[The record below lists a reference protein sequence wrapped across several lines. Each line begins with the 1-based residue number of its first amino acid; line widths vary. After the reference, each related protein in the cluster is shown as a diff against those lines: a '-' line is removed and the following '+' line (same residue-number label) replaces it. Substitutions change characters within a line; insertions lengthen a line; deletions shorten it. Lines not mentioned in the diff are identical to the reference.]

1 MCILKR
7 SDCVSPKADGSGLGL
22 RTGIYGRYSDSNQ
35 DDGFS
40 IEYQLSEC
48 TNYMNKRSM
57 SLHKTYIDQAV
68 TGTKVAG
75 RDAFHELIYDVKND
89 LIDIVIVYKFSRIF
103 RNAYE
108 SHKYRKLFKQ
118 HGVKL
123 ISATEQVDDE
133 TSSGQLML
141 GVMANIDEYQSA
153 VISDH
158 VKSAMREMV
167 SEGFF
172 AGGTVPY
179 GYKLETVQHGK
190 KTRKKYVPDEYEREV
205 VKKLYELYA
214 DNYSLKYL
222 QDYTKSIGAA
232 TRQGKPFS
240 IQTIAR
246 MLRNDFYIGILRY
259 NAQGHEPIVVTDI
272 IPPIIEKG
280 LWDRVQYRHSRQKDV
295 RPRKRKDLYSLTGK
309 IVCGYCGNHFFGIR
323 SGSTHNGKYYDYK
336 YYVCAESKA
345 YRTCTCKRIRK
356 DVLEDIVLK
365 EIKKHILNEK
375 AIHQIANEM
384 VKKLGENPDGQKKKL
399 KELKKDLSS
408 VKSQIS
414 ELLKLRSLKIV
425 GDAYIVEHMQQYEAE
440 AKELEM
446 QIYTIEQQTKAVI
459 SHAMV
464 VDYLNKMMEISN
476 TTDDEVLQTIFNN
489 FVDKIIVDDNEIKI
503 NLFISPSP
511 RNFGL
516 KENFGQ
522 PSVTIGTKI
531 KRA

>member
-1 MCILKR
+1 M
-7 SDCVSPKADGSGLGL
+7 SPRIDGTALGL
-22 RTGIYGRYSDSNQ
+22 RVGIYGRYSDSNQ

-48 TNYMNKRSM
+48 TDYLNKHGM

-75 RDAFHELIYDVKND
+75 RDAFHELLHDVKNE
-89 LIDIVIVYKFSRIF
+89 LIDVIVVYKFSRIF
-103 RNAYE
+103 RNALE
-108 SHKYRKLFKQ
+108 SHKYRQLFKK

-123 ISATEQVDDE
+123 ISVTQQVDDE
-133 TSSGQLML
+133 TSSGKLMI

-190 KTRKKYVPDEYEREV
+190 KTRKRYVPDEFEKEV
-205 VKKLYELYA
+205 VKKLFELYA

-222 QDYTKSIGAA
+222 QDYTKSIGAVA
-232 TRQGKPFS
+232 RSGKPFS

-246 MLRNDFYIGILRY
+246 MLRNDFYIGVLRY
-259 NAQGHEPIVVTDI
+259 NAQGHEPIVVNDV
-272 IPPIIEKG
+272 IPSIIEKG

-309 IVCGYCGNHFFGIR
+309 IVCGYCDNHFFGIR
-323 SGSTHNGKYYDYK
+323 SGSVQRGKHYDYK
-336 YYVCAESKA
+336 YYVCSTSKT
-345 YRTCTCKRIRK
+345 YSTCSCKRVRK
-356 DVLEDIVLK
+356 DFLEKAVLDK
-365 EIKKHILNEK
+365 IKKHILNEK
-375 AIHQIANEM
+375 TIYQIANEIIA
-384 VKKLGENPDGQKKKL
+384 KLGENPDGQKNRL
-399 KELKKDLSS
+399 KEFRKELVT

-414 ELLKLRSLKIV
+414 ELLDLKSLKLV
-425 GDAYIVEHMQQYEAE
+425 DNVYLVEHMKPLQER

-446 QIYTIEQQTKAVI
+446 QIYAIEQQTKMVI
-459 SHAMV
+459 SHSMI
-464 VDYLNKMMEISN
+464 VDYLNKMMDISD
-476 TTDDEVLQTIFNN
+476 TTDDEVLQTIFDN
-489 FVDKIIVDDNEIKI
+489 FVEKIVIDNEEIKI
-503 NLFISPSP
+503 FLFVSPPSVDK
-511 RNFGL
+511 FYYKGSH
-516 KENFGQ
+516 GQ
-522 PSVTIGTKI
+522 PSVTICSKI
-531 KRA
+531 KRV

>member
-1 MCILKR
+1 MEG
-7 SDCVSPKADGSGLGL
+7 KADILGL
-22 RTGIYGRYSDSNQ
+22 RTGIYTRYSDNNQ
-35 DDGFS
+35 DGGYS

-48 TNYMNKRSM
+48 TNYMDIKG
-57 SLHKTYIDQAV
+57 LTLAKTYIDQAV

-75 RDAFHELIYDVKND
+75 RDAFHELIYDVKNG
-89 LIDIVIVYKFSRIF
+89 LIDVIVVYKFSRIF

-167 SEGFF
+167 SEGYF

-179 GYKLETVQHGK
+179 GYKLEEVQHGK
-190 KTRKKYVPDEYEREV
+190 KTRKKYIPDEYEKEI
-205 VKKLYELYA
+205 VKKLFELYA

-222 QDYTKSIGAA
+222 QDYTKNVGAS

-240 IQTIAR
+240 IQTICR

-259 NAQGHEPIVVTDI
+259 NAQGHEPIVVYDV

-309 IVCGYCGNHFFGIR
+309 IVCGKCGSHFFGIR
-323 SGSTHNGKYYDYK
+323 SASTQRGKLYDYK
-336 YYVCAESKA
+336 YYVCSVSKT
-345 YRTCTCKRIRK
+345 YSECDCKRVRK
-356 DVLEDIVLK
+356 DFLEDAVLN
-365 EIKKHILNEK
+365 EIKKHILNERS
-375 AIHQIANEM
+375 IYQIANEIIA
-384 VKKLGENPDGQKKKL
+384 KLGKNPNGQKNKL
-399 KELKKDLSS
+399 KELKKELTT

-414 ELLKLRSLKIV
+414 EMLELKSLKII
-425 GDAYIVEHMQQYEAE
+425 DNAYIIEHMAKYDTRV
-440 AKELEM
+440 KELET
-446 QIYTIEQQTKAVI
+446 QIYAIEQQTKMTI
-459 SHAMV
+459 SHAMIV
-464 VDYLNKMMEISN
+464 NYLNKMLSISN
-476 TTDDEVLQTIFNN
+476 TTDDEILQTIFNN
-489 FVDKIIVDDNEIKI
+489 FVEKIIIDNEEIKI
-503 NLFISPSP
+503 HLFVSSYASKSLEYKMPW
-511 RNFGL
+511 
-516 KENFGQ
+516 GQ
-522 PSVTIGTKI
+522 PHVNLYSNI
-531 KRA
+531 KRV

>member
-1 MCILKR
+1 M
-7 SDCVSPKADGSGLGL
+7 SPRADMSSLGS
-22 RTGIYGRYSDSNQ
+22 RTGIYTRYSDNNQ
-35 DDGFS
+35 DGGYS

-48 TNYMNKRSM
+48 TNYMNRQG
-57 SLHKTYIDQAV
+57 LTLTKTYIDQAV

-75 RDAFHELIYDVKND
+75 RDAFHEMIHDVKND
-89 LIDIVIVYKFSRIF
+89 LIDVIVVYKFSRIF

-123 ISATEQVDDE
+123 ISATEQVDDD
-133 TSSGQLML
+133 TSSGQLMI

-179 GYKLETVQHGK
+179 GYKLEAVQHGK
-190 KTRKKYVPDEYEREV
+190 KVRKKYVPDEYEKEI

-214 DNYSLKYL
+214 DNYSLRYL
-222 QDYTKSIGAA
+222 QNYTKSVGAA

-259 NAQGHEPIVVTDI
+259 NAQGHEPIVVTDV

-309 IVCGYCGNHFFGIR
+309 IICGYCGNHFFGIR

-336 YYVCAESKA
+336 YYVCSESKA
-345 YRTCTCKRIRK
+345 YRTCTCKRLRK
-356 DVLEDIVLK
+356 DVIEDIVLK

-375 AIHQIANEM
+375 AIYQIANEIL
-384 VKKLGENPDGQKKKL
+384 VKLGENPDGQKKKL
-399 KELKKDLSS
+399 KGLKKELTT

-414 ELLKLRSLKIV
+414 ELLDLKSLKLV
-425 GDAYIVEHMQQYEAE
+425 DNVYLVEHMTPLQER
-440 AKELEM
+440 AKEIEV
-446 QIYTIEQQTKAVI
+446 QIYAIEQQTKMTI
-459 SHAMV
+459 SHAMI
-464 VDYLNKMMEISN
+464 VDYLHKMMEISD

-489 FVDKIIVDDNEIKI
+489 FVDKIVVDDETIEIH
-503 NLFISPSP
+503 LFVSPSP
-511 RNFGL
+511 RGFEFKKNL
-516 KENFGQ
+516 GQ
-522 PSVTIGTKI
+522 PHETFYTEI
-531 KRA
+531 KRGKF

>member
-1 MCILKR
+1 M
-7 SDCVSPKADGSGLGL
+7 SPRIDGTALGL
-22 RTGIYGRYSDSNQ
+22 RVGIYGRYSDSNQ

-48 TNYMNKRSM
+48 TDYLNKHGM

-75 RDAFHELIYDVKND
+75 RDAFHELLHDVKNE
-89 LIDIVIVYKFSRIF
+89 LIDVVVVYKFSRIF
-103 RNAYE
+103 RNALE
-108 SHKYRKLFKQ
+108 SHKYRQLFKK

-123 ISATEQVDDE
+123 ISVTQQVDDE
-133 TSSGQLML
+133 TSSGKLMI

-190 KTRKKYVPDEYEREV
+190 KTRKRYVPDEFEKEV
-205 VKKLYELYA
+205 VKKLFELYA

-222 QDYTKSIGAA
+222 QDYTKSIGAVA
-232 TRQGKPFS
+232 RSGKPFS

-259 NAQGHEPIVVTDI
+259 NAQGHEPIVVNDI
-272 IPPIIEKG
+272 IPSIIEKG

-309 IVCGYCGNHFFGIR
+309 IVCGYCDNHFFGIR
-323 SGSTHNGKYYDYK
+323 SGSVQRGKHYDYK
-336 YYVCAESKA
+336 YYVCSTSKT
-345 YRTCTCKRIRK
+345 YSTCSCKRVRK
-356 DVLEDIVLK
+356 DFLEKAVLDK
-365 EIKKHILNEK
+365 IKKHILNEK
-375 AIHQIANEM
+375 AIYQIANEIIA
-384 VKKLGENPDGQKKKL
+384 KLGENPDGQKNRL
-399 KELKKDLSS
+399 KEFKKELAT

-414 ELLKLRSLKIV
+414 ELLDLKSLRLV
-425 GDAYIVEHMQQYEAE
+425 DNVYLVEHMKPLQER

-446 QIYTIEQQTKAVI
+446 QIYAIEQQTKMVI
-459 SHAMV
+459 SHSMI
-464 VDYLNKMMEISN
+464 VDYLNKMMDISD
-476 TTDDEVLQTIFNN
+476 TTDDEVLQTIFDN
-489 FVDKIIVDDNEIKI
+489 FVEKIVIDNEEIKI
-503 NLFISPSP
+503 FLFVSPPSVDK
-511 RNFGL
+511 FVYKGSH
-516 KENFGQ
+516 GQ
-522 PSVTIGTKI
+522 PSVTICSKI
-531 KRA
+531 KRV

>member
-1 MCILKR
+1 M
-7 SDCVSPKADGSGLGL
+7 SPRIDGTALGL
-22 RTGIYGRYSDSNQ
+22 RVGIYGRYSDSNQ

-48 TNYMNKRSM
+48 TDYLNKHGM

-75 RDAFHELIYDVKND
+75 RDAFHELLHDVKNE
-89 LIDIVIVYKFSRIF
+89 LIDVVVVYKFSRIF
-103 RNAYE
+103 RNALE
-108 SHKYRKLFKQ
+108 SHKYRQLFKK

-123 ISATEQVDDE
+123 ISVTQQVDDE
-133 TSSGQLML
+133 TSSGKLMI

-190 KTRKKYVPDEYEREV
+190 KTRKRYVPDEFEKEV
-205 VKKLYELYA
+205 VKKLFELYA

-222 QDYTKSIGAA
+222 QDYTKSIGAVA
-232 TRQGKPFS
+232 RSGKPFS

-246 MLRNDFYIGILRY
+246 MLRNDFYIGVLRY
-259 NAQGHEPIVVTDI
+259 NAQGHEPIVVNDI
-272 IPPIIEKG
+272 IPSIIEKG

-309 IVCGYCGNHFFGIR
+309 IVCGYCDNHFFGIR
-323 SGSTHNGKYYDYK
+323 SGSVQRGKHYDYK
-336 YYVCAESKA
+336 YYVCSTSKT
-345 YRTCTCKRIRK
+345 YSTCSCKRVRK
-356 DVLEDIVLK
+356 DFLEKAVLDK
-365 EIKKHILNEK
+365 IKKHILNEK
-375 AIHQIANEM
+375 TIYQIANEIIA
-384 VKKLGENPDGQKKKL
+384 KLGENPDGQKNRL
-399 KELKKDLSS
+399 KEFKKELVT

-414 ELLKLRSLKIV
+414 ELLDLKSLKLV
-425 GDAYIVEHMQQYEAE
+425 DNVYLVEHMKPLQER

-446 QIYTIEQQTKAVI
+446 QIYAIEQQTKMVI
-459 SHAMV
+459 SHSMI
-464 VDYLNKMMEISN
+464 VDYLNKMMDISD
-476 TTDDEVLQTIFNN
+476 TTDDEVLQTIFDN
-489 FVDKIIVDDNEIKI
+489 FVEKIIIDNEEIKIFLFVSPPSVDKIYYKG
-503 NLFISPSP
+503 SH
-511 RNFGL
+511 
-516 KENFGQ
+516 GQ
-522 PSVTIGTKI
+522 PSVTICSKI
-531 KRA
+531 KRV

>member
-1 MCILKR
+1 M
-7 SDCVSPKADGSGLGL
+7 SPRADGSTLGL
-22 RTGIYGRYSDSNQ
+22 RIGIYGRYSDSNQ

-48 TNYMNKRSM
+48 TDYMNKHGM
-57 SLHKTYIDQAV
+57 ELHKTYIDQAV

-75 RDAFHELIYDVKND
+75 RDAFHELVHDVKNG
-89 LIDIVIVYKFSRIF
+89 LIDVIVVYKFSRIF

-108 SHKYRKLFKQ
+108 SHKYRKLFKK

-123 ISATEQVDDE
+123 ISVTQQVDDE
-133 TSSGQLML
+133 TSSGQLMI

-190 KTRKKYVPDEYEREV
+190 KTRKKYIPDEFEKEV

-232 TRQGKPFS
+232 ARSGKPFS

-246 MLRNDFYIGILRY
+246 ILRNDFYIGVLRY
-259 NAQGHEPIVVTDI
+259 NAQGHEPIVVYDI
-272 IPPIIEKG
+272 IPPIIDKV
-280 LWDRVQYRHSRQKDV
+280 LWDRVQHRHNGQRHI

-309 IVCGYCGNHFFGIR
+309 IVCGKCGAHFFGIR
-323 SGSTHNGKYYDYK
+323 SASTQRGKYYDYK
-336 YYVCAESKA
+336 YYVCSESKT
-345 YRTCTCKRIRK
+345 YKTCSCKRVRK
-356 DVLEDIVLK
+356 DFLEDAVLN
-365 EIKKHILNEK
+365 EIKKYILNEK
-375 AIHQIANEM
+375 AIYQIANEIIA
-384 VKKLGENPDGQKKKL
+384 KLGENPDGQKNKL
-399 KELKKDLSS
+399 KEFKKELST

-414 ELLKLRSLKIV
+414 ELLRLKSLKLV
-425 GDAYIVEHMQQYEAE
+425 TDSYLVEEMRPLEAR
-440 AKELEM
+440 AKELEI
-446 QIYTIEQQTKAVI
+446 QIYAIEQQTKMAI
-459 SHAMV
+459 THAMV
-464 VDYLNKMMEISN
+464 VDYLNKMMDISD

-489 FVDKIIVDDNEIKI
+489 FVEKIVIDNEEIKI
-503 NLFISPSP
+503 HLFVSPPSVDIGHRVNL
-511 RNFGL
+511 
-516 KENFGQ
+516 GQ
-522 PSVTIGTKI
+522 PSVNYCSNI
-531 KRA
+531 KRV

>member
-1 MCILKR
+1 M
-7 SDCVSPKADGSGLGL
+7 SPRTDGTTLGT
-22 RTGIYGRYSDSNQ
+22 RIGIYGRYSDSNQ

-48 TNYMNKRSM
+48 TDYMNKHGM

-75 RDAFHELIYDVKND
+75 RDAFHELVHDVKND
-89 LIDIVIVYKFSRIF
+89 LIDVVIVYKFSRIF

-108 SHKYRKLFKQ
+108 SHVYRKLFEQ

-123 ISATEQVDDE
+123 ISVTQQVDDE
-133 TSSGQLML
+133 TSSGKLMI

-179 GYKLETVQHGK
+179 GYKLESVQHGK
-190 KTRKKYVPDEYEREV
+190 KTRKRYVPDEFEREV

-214 DNYSLKYL
+214 NNYSLKYL

-232 TRQGKPFS
+232 SRSGKPFS

-246 MLRNDFYIGILRY
+246 MLRNDFYIGVLRY
-259 NAQGHEPIVVTDI
+259 NAQGHEPIVVNDI
-272 IPPIIEKG
+272 IPPIIDKM
-280 LWDRVQYRHSRQKDV
+280 LWERVQQRHKNRNYV

-309 IVCGYCGNHFFGIR
+309 IVCGKCGAHFFGIR
-323 SGSTHNGKYYDYK
+323 SASVQRGKKYDYK
-336 YYVCAESKA
+336 YYVCSTSKT
-345 YRTCTCKRIRK
+345 YHTCSCKRVRK
-356 DVLEDIVLK
+356 DFLEKTVLG
-365 EIKKHILNEK
+365 EIKKYILNEK
-375 AIHQIANEM
+375 AICQIANDI
-384 VKKLGENPDGQKKKL
+384 VVKLGENPDSQKNKL
-399 KELKKDLSS
+399 KEFKKELTT

-414 ELLKLRSLKIV
+414 ELLDLKSLRLV
-425 GDAYIVEHMQQYEAE
+425 DNVYLVEHMKPLQER
-440 AKELEM
+440 AKELEL
-446 QIYTIEQQTKAVI
+446 QVYAIEQQTKMTI
-459 SHAMV
+459 SHAMI
-464 VDYLNKMMEISN
+464 VDYLNKMMDISD

-489 FVDKIIVDDNEIKI
+489 FVEKIVIDNEEIKI
-503 NLFISPSP
+503 HLFVSPFVDGIGDKFSH
-511 RNFGL
+511 
-516 KENFGQ
+516 GQ
-522 PSVTIGTKI
+522 PKFTQYSKI
-531 KRA
+531 NRV

>member
-1 MCILKR
+1 M
-7 SDCVSPKADGSGLGL
+7 SPRIDGTALGL
-22 RTGIYGRYSDSNQ
+22 RVGIYGRYSDSNQ

-48 TNYMNKRSM
+48 TDYLNKHGM

-75 RDAFHELIYDVKND
+75 RDAFHELLHDVKNE
-89 LIDIVIVYKFSRIF
+89 LIDVVVVYKFSRIF
-103 RNAYE
+103 RNALE
-108 SHKYRKLFKQ
+108 SHKYRQLFKK

-123 ISATEQVDDE
+123 ISVTQQVDDE
-133 TSSGQLML
+133 TSSGKLMI

-190 KTRKKYVPDEYEREV
+190 KTRKRYVPDEFEKEV
-205 VKKLYELYA
+205 VKKLFELYA

-222 QDYTKSIGAA
+222 QDYTKSIGAVA
-232 TRQGKPFS
+232 RSGKPFS

-259 NAQGHEPIVVTDI
+259 NAQGHEPIVVNDV
-272 IPPIIEKG
+272 IPSIIEKG

-309 IVCGYCGNHFFGIR
+309 IVCGYCDNHFFGIR
-323 SGSTHNGKYYDYK
+323 SGSVQRGKHYDYK
-336 YYVCAESKA
+336 YYVCSTSKT
-345 YRTCTCKRIRK
+345 YSTCSCKRVRK
-356 DVLEDIVLK
+356 DFLEKAVLDK
-365 EIKKHILNEK
+365 IKKHILNEK
-375 AIHQIANEM
+375 TIYQIANEIIA
-384 VKKLGENPDGQKKKL
+384 KLGENPNGQKNRL
-399 KELKKDLSS
+399 KEFKKELVT

-414 ELLKLRSLKIV
+414 ELLDLKSLRLV
-425 GDAYIVEHMQQYEAE
+425 DNVYLVEHMKPLQER

-446 QIYTIEQQTKAVI
+446 QIYAIEQQTKMVI
-459 SHAMV
+459 SHSMI
-464 VDYLNKMMEISN
+464 VDYLNKMMDISD
-476 TTDDEVLQTIFNN
+476 TTDDEVLQTIFDN
-489 FVDKIIVDDNEIKI
+489 FVEKIVIDNEEIKIFLFVSPPSVDKIYYK
-503 NLFISPSP
+503 SSH
-511 RNFGL
+511 
-516 KENFGQ
+516 GQ
-522 PSVTIGTKI
+522 PSVTICSKI
-531 KRA
+531 KRV

>member
-1 MCILKR
+1 M
-7 SDCVSPKADGSGLGL
+7 SPRLDGSTLGL
-22 RTGIYGRYSDSNQ
+22 RIGIYGRYSDSNQ

-48 TNYMNKRSM
+48 TDYLNKHGM
-57 SLHKTYIDQAV
+57 KLHKTYIDQAV

-75 RDAFHELIYDVKND
+75 RDAFHELVHDVKNN
-89 LIDIVIVYKFSRIF
+89 LIDMIVVYKFSRIF

-108 SHKYRKLFKQ
+108 SHVYRKLFEQ

-123 ISATEQVDDE
+123 ISVTQQVDDE
-133 TSSGQLML
+133 TSSGKLMI

-190 KTRKKYVPDEYEREV
+190 KTRKKYVPDEFEKEV
-205 VKKLYELYA
+205 VNKLYELYA

-232 TRQGKPFS
+232 ARSGKPFS

-246 MLRNDFYIGILRY
+246 MLRNDFYIGVLRY
-259 NAQGHEPIVVTDI
+259 NAQGHEPIVVHDI
-272 IPPIIEKG
+272 IPPIIDKI
-280 LWDRVQYRHSRQKDV
+280 LWDRVQQRHKSKKYV

-309 IVCGYCGNHFFGIR
+309 IVCGKCGAHFFGIR
-323 SGSTHNGKYYDYK
+323 SASTQRGKYYDYK
-336 YYVCAESKA
+336 YYVCSESKT
-345 YRTCTCKRIRK
+345 YKTCSCKRVRK
-356 DVLEDIVLK
+356 DFLEKAVLD

-375 AIHQIANEM
+375 AIYQISNEI
-384 VKKLGENPDGQKKKL
+384 VVKLGENPDTQKNKL
-399 KELKKDLSS
+399 KEFKKELTTI
-408 VKSQIS
+408 KSQIS
-414 ELLKLRSLKIV
+414 ELLDLKSLKLV
-425 GDAYIVEHMQQYEAE
+425 DNVYLVEHMKPLQER
-440 AKELEM
+440 AKELEV
-446 QIYTIEQQTKAVI
+446 QIYAIGQQTKMTI
-459 SHAMV
+459 THAMI
-464 VDYLNKMMEISN
+464 VDYLHKMMDVSD

-489 FVDKIIVDDNEIKI
+489 FVEKIVIDNETIEISLFVSPYANKI
-503 NLFISPSP
+503 GDKLSH
-511 RNFGL
+511 
-516 KENFGQ
+516 GQ
-522 PSVTIGTKI
+522 PQWNQYSRI
-531 KRA
+531 KRV